1 MDVRQLQILRELGEL
16 GSARA
21 VAEAL
26 RITPSAVSQ
35 QLQLLQRPIVVALTR
50 REGRSLRLTEAG
62 QALAA
67 AAIEVESA
75 LARAREIAKD
85 LTVTPRGTVSVSAF
99 NSAAL
104 AFFPSLVAAFP
115 VDGQIR
121 VVLTDQDVEQG
132 AFPSLTSSYDIVLA
146 HRFEHTDPWP
156 STVTAVPLLT
166 EPLDVALPADHPLA
180 RRRSVTAHA
189 AATEPWITTHKGF
202 PVEAITYALA
212 TVSGQ
217 PVTVAHR
224 VNEFTVAAELVRAG
238 AGLALIP
245 RWTTPAPAGV
255 VLKPLRGVRSTR
267 QIDALVRPENLARP
281 TVPAVLAALRHVAA
295 NLPYSQLSTA
305 QSDHADSTQAS

>member
-1 MDVRQLQILRELGEL
+1 VDIRQLQILRELGEL

-35 QLQLLQRPIVVALTR
+35 QLQLLQRPIAVPLTR
-50 REGRSLRLTEAG
+50 REGRTLRLTEAG

-67 AAIEVESA
+67 AAVEVESA
-75 LARAREIAKD
+75 LSRAREIAKD
-85 LTVTPRGTVSVSAF
+85 LTITPRGPVSLSAF

-104 AFFPSLVAAFP
+104 AFFPALVAAFP
-115 VDGQIR
+115 AGGQIR
-121 VVLTDQDVEQG
+121 VILTDQDVEQS
-132 AFPSLTSSYDIVLA
+132 AFPPLTSSHDIVLA
-146 HRFEHTDPWP
+146 HRFAHTDPWP
-156 STVTAVPLLT
+156 STVTAAPLLT

-180 RRRSVTAHA
+180 RRRSITAHA
-189 AATEPWITTHKGF
+189 AATEPWITTHQGF
-202 PVEAITYALA
+202 PVEAITHALA

-217 PVTVAHR
+217 PVTVVHR

-267 QIDALVRPENLARP
+267 QIDALIRPENLARP
-281 TVPAVLAALRHVAA
+281 SVSAVLAALRQVAA
-295 NLPYSQLSTA
+295 DLASGQPTE
-305 QSDHADSTQAS
+305 HARERSR